1 MRTLRSLA
9 IAVALVCLTSVAGPP
24 ASLAQSDSVTSDP
37 GYVDLSR
44 FTDALDMRPNVEV
57 TIQGALLDMVRSRA
71 AREEDSAAAGLM
83 RNLRSIQ
90 MRGFPTQNIATADY
104 TDLLDRF
111 SDDLLDSGWERVM
124 HVRDEGE
131 DVSLFMRYDDEE
143 VSGLTMM
150 MSDPSDDR
158 LLFINIVG
166 RIQPDELGTL
176 MGGAGVEFDGMPP
189 SDSSDNSN
197 TQE

>member
-9 IAVALVCLTSVAGPP
+9 TAFALLCITSIAGPP
-24 ASLAQSDSVTSDP
+24 VSLAQSDSVTSDP
-37 GYVDLSR
+37 GYVDLGR
-44 FTDALDMRPNVEV
+44 FADALDMRPNIEV

-90 MRGFPTQNIATADY
+90 MRGFPTENMATADY

-111 SDDLLDSGWERVM
+111 ANDLLDNGWERVM

-131 DVSLFMRYDDEE
+131 DVSLFTRYDDEE

-150 MSDPSDDR
+150 MSDPSDER

-166 RIQPDELGTL
+166 RIQPDDLGTL
-176 MGGAGVEFDGMPP
+176 MGGAGVEFDGVPS
-189 SDSSDNSN
+189 SDSSNA
-197 TQE
+197 QE

>member
-9 IAVALVCLTSVAGPP
+9 LAVALFCVAGIAGPLT
-24 ASLAQSDSVTSDP
+24 ALAQSDSVASDP

-44 FTDALDMRPNVEV
+44 FSEALDMRPNIEV

-71 AREEDSAAAGLM
+71 SREDDIAGRIM
-83 RNLRSIQ
+83 RDLRSIQ
-90 MRGFPTQNIATADY
+90 MRGFPLENQDAAAYTAT
-104 TDLLDRF
+104 LDRF
-111 SDDLLDSGWERVM
+111 ASDLLDSGWSRVM
-124 HVRDEGE
+124 HVRDGGE
-131 DVSLFMRYDDEE
+131 DVSLFMRYNEEE
-143 VSGLTMM
+143 VAGLTMM

-176 MGGAGVEFDGMPP
+176 MGGAGVEIDTIPTP
-189 SDSSDNSN
+189 DSSNAQD
-197 TQE
+197 